1 MFFFVGDYFYAL
13 ILAAVLDPG
22 ILFAKRYVRAVLV
35 VVQLFGLSSMW
46 SSPRCLVALMGTN
59 RVKDVKADQE

>member
-13 ILAAVLDPG
+13 ILAVVLYPS

-35 VVQLFGLSSMW
+35 VVQLFGLSSEW
-46 SSPRCLVALMGTN
+46 SSSRRLLAFTATN
-59 RVKDVKADQE
+59 KVKDVKADQE

>member
-13 ILAAVLDPG
+13 FLAVVLYPG

-35 VVQLFGLSSMW
+35 VVQLFGLSSEW
-46 SSPRCLVALMGTN
+46 SSSRCLVARTATN
-59 RVKDVKADQE
+59 RVKDVRADQE